1 LYDLNPY
8 AAFFQD
14 NSALLDLVNSQ
25 VLAKPLICLG
35 DGHDGIWNLFREIGE
50 KQERIEILD
59 WYHLIENLYKV
70 GGLWKGAAIS
80 CFEGWSEPQVEN
92 FITYLNKHKHRIVNY
107 GYLQAEGISIGS
119 GSAG

>member
-1 LYDLNPY
+1 MSLDGGKVGLRT
-8 AAFFQD
+8 AKGK
-14 NSALLDLVNSQ
+14 ALIWRDYLVNSQ

-70 GGLWKGAAIS
+70 GGSFQRIEEVK
-80 CFEGWSEPQVEN
+80 CFLKEGGSG
-92 FITYLNKHKHRIVNY
+92 R
-107 GYLQAEGISIGS
+107 GYLLCAKDGQSRKWRILLLI
-119 GSAG
+119 

>member
-1 LYDLNPY
+1 MNSRKGLPY
-8 AAFFQD
+8 KYFASKY
-14 NSALLDLVNSQ
+14 NCLLQKWDAPNSQ

-70 GGLWKGAAIS
+70 GGSFQRIEEVKCFLWKGEVEAAIS
-80 CFEGWSEPQVEN
+80 CARRMVRAAS
-92 FITYLNKHKHRIVNY
+92 
-107 GYLQAEGISIGS
+107 
-119 GSAG
+119 

>member
-1 LYDLNPY
+1 MSFHQLGV

-35 DGHDGIWNLFREIGE
+35 DGHDGIWNLFRQIGE

-70 GGLWKGAAIS
+70 GGSFQGIEEVQ
-80 CFEGWSEPQVEN
+80 CFLEEGGSGG
-92 FITYLNKHKHRIVNY
+92 
-107 GYLQAEGISIGS
+107 GYLLCAKDGQSLKLRILLFI
-119 GSAG
+119 

>member
-1 LYDLNPY
+1 MSLDGGKVRLRTAKGKALIWRDYKAVSFHQLGV

-70 GGLWKGAAIS
+70 GGSFQRIEEVK
-80 CFEGWSEPQVEN
+80 CFLKEG
-92 FITYLNKHKHRIVNY
+92 
-107 GYLQAEGISIGS
+107 
-119 GSAG
+119 